1 MGLNRAEL
9 VYRLDRMNARSFS
22 TGMGKL
28 ITGDFSG
35 TDSTVAGTLLSSIF
49 FKPLASVNTA
59 GIPRH
64 TLCYFGEQSGTT
76 AFGFGDITKPSYG
89 VMMSFGRTA
98 IATAAFTGVDTS
110 LDVRAI
116 NKLANDAAYALQAAY
131 FKAKNY
137 SGATVGTLRGVF
149 IECVADG
156 TETSAIVL
164 KLGTD
169 GTAVNTAIDLSSC
182 VVTQGADIKLSSG
195 VTIGSGTAAPNW
207 AAGVGS
213 LYLRTGQADAKA
225 ILYVCT
231 VAAGTWVLLNTVIA

>member
-1 MGLNRAEL
+1 MNRLEIGYS
-9 VYRLDRMNARSFS
+9 VNRMNSTSFRNY
-22 TGMGKL
+22 MGDVL
-28 ITGDFSG
+28 IGNYANV
-35 TDSTVAGTLLSSIF
+35 DSVAAGSLLSSMYFIP
-49 FKPLASVNTA
+49 KASVATTGA
-59 GIPRH
+59 SRH